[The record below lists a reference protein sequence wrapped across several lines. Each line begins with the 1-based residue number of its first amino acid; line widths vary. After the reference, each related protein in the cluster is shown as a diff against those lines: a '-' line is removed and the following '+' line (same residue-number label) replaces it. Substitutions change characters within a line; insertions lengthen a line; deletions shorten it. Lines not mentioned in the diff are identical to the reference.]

1 MNRDEYMESYTGKS
15 KEEQQQ
21 LHHQYY
27 LGLARAGGL
36 ALPNWM
42 RDKVRF
48 SKDEHFNDI
57 PLDRWD
63 AMTEM
68 ARGAIARANKTINGQ
83 SVWSLS
89 DGVCIFK
96 ALAYQYCKEI
106 GVR

>member
-1 MNRDEYMESYTGKS
+1 MFFSLQALAHAATAC
-15 KEEQQQ
+15 
-21 LHHQYY
+21 HQYY
-27 LGLARAGGL
+27 LGLAQAGGL
-36 ALPNWM
+36 ALPEWVKAEV
-42 RDKVRF
+42 KV

-63 AMTEM
+63 AMAEI
-68 ARGAIARANKTINGQ
+68 ARGAIARANKVINGQ
-83 SVWSLS
+83 SVWSLC